1 MVTGELEQRF
11 VQGLGGTSDKW
22 RHYFEVYERHMA
34 RFKGKDCT
42 YLEIGVQ
49 RGGSLTLMQE
59 YLGAQAKVFGID
71 IDPACANNPNHKVFI
86 GDQSDAGFLSSVGDQ
101 VGPLDIVIDDGGH
114 TPDQQLVSFFTLF
127 PRLKFGGVYIV
138 EDLHCNYW
146 EGYGASRFGINF
158 YDFAKGLTDK
168 MAMWHFDRRMADG
181 RAQQPREQRQG
192 TRSMGNF
199 AAEQIFNI
207 SFYDSI
213 IAFEKRLVPEP
224 LRERR

>member
-1 MVTGELEQRF
+1 MQSNDLEQRF
-11 VQGLGGTSDKW
+11 LQGLDGNSDKW
-22 RHYFEVYERHMA
+22 RHYFEVYDRHMS
-34 RFKGKDCT
+34 RFRGRECT

-59 YLGAQAKVFGID
+59 YLGPQAKVFGAD
-71 IDPACANNPNHKVFI
+71 IDPACANNPNHQVFI
-86 GDQSDAGFLSSVGDQ
+86 GDQSDAGFVHKVIEEIG
-101 VGPLDIVIDDGGH
+101 GADIIIDDGGH

-127 PRLKFGGVYIV
+127 PRLRDGGVYLV
-138 EDLHCNYW
+138 EDLHCCFW

-168 MAMWHFDRRMADG
+168 LALWHYDRRMADG
-181 RAQQPREQRQG
+181 RAMQPREQRQG
-192 TRSMGNF
+192 RRAPGNF

-213 IAFEKRLVPEP
+213 IAFEKRAIPEP